1 MTSIDNAG
9 AMRVKI
15 THGSMGIPVLVPVYP
30 SGINFYPLTYPWV
43 EKSSHT
49 RDCIG

>member
-15 THGSMGIPVLVPVYP
+15 THGSMGIPVPVYP
-30 SGINFYPLTYPWV
+30 SGIKFYPLTYPRV

-49 RDCIG
+49 HDCIG